1 MNVEINQPLVRKR
14 ELAKTL
20 GISPRTVDAW
30 VAQGI
35 IPYVAPSCR
44 LHLFDP
50 VQVRQVLVARFGF
63 KPREQP

>member
-1 MNVEINQPLVRKR
+1 MQSLAEEVPLERGRVVGQ
-14 ELAKTL
+14 LAKGL
-20 GISPRTVDAW
+20 GVSPRTVDAW

-50 VQVRQVLVARFGF
+50 AQVRQVLVARFGF
-63 KPREQP
+63 KP

>member
-1 MNVEINQPLVRKR
+1 MNPDTNPPLVRKR
-14 ELAKTL
+14 ELAKGL
-20 GISPRTVDAW
+20 GVSPRTVDAW

-50 VQVRQVLVARFGF
+50 AQVRQVLVARFGF
-63 KPREQP
+63 KP

>member
-1 MNVEINQPLVRKR
+1 MTTAITSPLVRKR
-14 ELAKTL
+14 ELAKAL
-20 GISPRTVDAW
+20 GISPRTIDAW
-30 VAQGI
+30 VAQGL

-63 KPREQP
+63 QPQEAR